1 MLTTAPQ
8 DVDVDPEVFVDQD
21 VPEPGDLLPLDLGT
35 ASPEICREAL
45 SVDRMKR
52 RASRLTWWHTL
63 PHKSYS
69 RSTPQGGEASHGP
82 YWHRRPQEGQSD
94 LCPRRGG
101 RADRAADPHRARVLR
116 GRARRAAPGAD
127 RDR

>member
-45 SVDRMKR
+45 SVANTKGR
-52 RASRLTWWHTL
+52 RA
-63 PHKSYS
+63 PP
-69 RSTPQGGEASHGP
+69 RSG
-82 YWHRRPQEGQSD
+82 WRR
-94 LCPRRGG
+94 RVG
-101 RADRAADPHRARVLR
+101 RNVT
-116 GRARRAAPGAD
+116 
-127 RDR
+127 